1 MRTSQRLFVIGA
13 ALAPLAIII
22 PGIAMAD
29 QPPAP
34 PPPTTPTYICDT
46 ITGFDPAYFGVGN
59 CAPYGDMQP
68 VGLIAAGKTYTLT
81 PRTAD
86 PLGNIQS
93 FRCTAGN
100 ADTPSTVAPKKC
112 TPIGSPVPITLAPS
126 AIPYPTTLAPFPPP
140 APPK

>member
-1 MRTSQRLFVIGA
+1 MRISQSLFVIGA
-13 ALAPLAIII
+13 AVAPLAIII

-59 CAPYGDMQP
+59 CTPYGGMQASGIIP
-68 VGLIAAGKTYTLT
+68 AGTAYKVT
-81 PRTAD
+81 PRNGD

-93 FRCTAGN
+93 FSCSGGN
-100 ADTPSTVAPKKC
+100 ADTPTTISPKRC
-112 TPIGSPVPITLAPS
+112 TPIGTPIAASLAPSPVPFIPPGAPS
-126 AIPYPTTLAPFPPP
+126 P
-140 APPK
+140 APVPAK

>member
-22 PGIAMAD
+22 PGIALAD

-34 PPPTTPTYICDT
+34 PPPTTPTYICDS
-46 ITGFDPAYFGVGN
+46 ITGYDPAFTGVGN
-59 CAPYGDMQP
+59 CAPYGGMQP
-68 VGLIAAGKTYTLT
+68 SGLIAAGKTYTLT

-93 FRCTAGN
+93 YICSSGS
-100 ADTPSTVAPKKC
+100 ADTPTTVSPKRC
-112 TPIGSPVPITLAPS
+112 TPIGSPVPASLAPS
-126 AIPYPTTLAPFPPP
+126 AIPYPTSLPPWPP
-140 APPK
+140 AAPAK